1 MKNRCL
7 PIQRKS
13 EVIVMDQGM
22 NNNGMNNNEMNNYGT
37 SNMGQNENGALHPE
51 PEKKGKWKTAKL
63 LTGALIAG
71 LLAGAAFEGGQYAVT
86 QFMAKDAKEATIEEE
101 DTAITATSTSATSS
115 SDVSQV
121 VENVMPSIVAVNT
134 TVTEAVQFWGQTYEE
149 ESTGSGSGIIIGEN
163 DDELLVATNNHVIE
177 GEEAEVTVTF
187 SNDTTATATVKG
199 ADSGSDLAVLAINKS
214 ELTSE
219 TKDSIRIATLG
230 DSDALKVGDMAIA
243 IGNAL
248 GYGQSVT
255 VGYISAKEREVAFDD
270 GSMTLLQTDAAINP
284 GNSGGALI
292 NTAGE
297 VIGIN
302 SAKYASEEV
311 EGMGYAIPISDAVP
325 IINELMN
332 REQLDISEQGY
343 LGIRGD
349 DITEE
354 KSSFYN
360 MPEGIYVGEVV
371 EGSPAEKG
379 GLVAGNIITAIDG
392 REVTTLETLQ
402 DVLAYT
408 KAGTTISITVQELKD
423 GAYEEKTVE
432 VTLGSKSE
440 NEEDSSSVENSQK
453 ENNQQQMPNGR

>member
-1 MKNRCL
+1 M
-7 PIQRKS
+7 
-13 EVIVMDQGM
+13 MDQGM
-22 NNNGMNNNEMNNYGT
+22 NNKNNYGVG
-37 SNMGQNENGALHPE
+37 NMGEKENVTMQPE
-51 PEKKGKWKTAKL
+51 TAKKTKGKTVKMLAV
-63 LTGALIAG
+63 ALVAG
-71 LLAGAAFEGGQYAVT
+71 LLAGVAFEGGQYAVT
-86 QFMAKDAKEATIEEE
+86 QFMEQDAKEVTDDKE
-101 DTAITATSTSATSS
+101 DASIAATSTSATSG

-134 TVTEAVQFWGQTYEE
+134 TVTEEIQYWGQTYEE
-149 ESTGSGSGIIIGEN
+149 EATGSGSGIIIGEN
-163 DDELLVATNNHVIE
+163 EKELLIVTNNHVIE
-177 GEEAEVTVTF
+177 GDGAEVVVTF
-187 SNDTTATATVKG
+187 SNNTTATSTVKG
-199 ADSGSDLAVLAINKS
+199 ADTGSDLAVLAIDKS
-214 ELTSE
+214 ELSTD

-230 DSDALKVGDMAIA
+230 DSNALQVGDMAIA

-284 GNSGGALI
+284 GNSGGALL
-292 NTAGE
+292 NAAGE

-311 EGMGYAIPISDAVP
+311 EGMGYAIPISNAVP

-332 REQLDISEQGY
+332 REQLDVSEQGY

-354 KSSFYN
+354 KASFYN

-371 EGSPAEKG
+371 KGSPAEKG

-392 REVTTLETLQ
+392 RDVTTLESLQ
-402 DVLAYT
+402 DMLTYT
-408 KAGTTISITVQELKD
+408 KAGTTISITVQELENGEYK
-423 GAYEEKTVE
+423 EKTVE

-440 NEEDSSSVENSQK
+440 NSDNSSYED
-453 ENNQQQMPNGR
+453 NNQQQMPNRK

>member
-1 MKNRCL
+1 
-7 PIQRKS
+7 
-13 EVIVMDQGM
+13 MDQGM

-37 SNMGQNENGALHPE
+37 NNKVQSENVLLQSE
-51 PEKKGKWKTAKL
+51 PEKKRKGKTAKMI
-63 LTGALIAG
+63 TAALVAG
-71 LLAGAAFEGGQYAVT
+71 LLAGVAFEGGQYAVT
-86 QFMAKDAKEATIEEE
+86 QFMAKDAKKTETQKDDA
-101 DTAITATSTSATSS
+101 ALTATSTSATSG

-134 TVTEAVQFWGQTYEE
+134 TVTEAIQYWGQTYEE

-163 DDELLVATNNHVIE
+163 GEELLIVTNNHVIE
-177 GEEAEVTVTF
+177 GEQAEVTVTF
-187 SNDTTATATVKG
+187 SNDATATATVKG
-199 ADSGSDLAVLAINKS
+199 ADSGSDLAVLAIHKS
-214 ELTSE
+214 ELSSD
-219 TKDSIRIATLG
+219 TKNSIRIATLG
-230 DSDALKVGDMAIA
+230 DSNALQVGDMAIA

-292 NTAGE
+292 NTVGE

-332 REQLDISEQGY
+332 REQLDVSEQGY
-343 LGIRGD
+343 LGIRGE
-349 DITEE
+349 DITED
-354 KSSFYN
+354 KSSFYS

-371 EGSPAEKG
+371 KGSPAEKA

-402 DVLAYT
+402 DVLTYT
-408 KAGTTISITVQELKD
+408 KAGTTLSITVQELKN

-440 NEEDSSSVENSQK
+440 NDDASTSAEDS
-453 ENNQQQMPNGR
+453 QQQMPNRR

>member
-1 MKNRCL
+1 M
-7 PIQRKS
+7 
-13 EVIVMDQGM
+13 MDQGM
-22 NNNGMNNNEMNNYGT
+22 NNNEWNNNVANGYGT
-37 SNMGQNENGALHPE
+37 SDIGQNDNVSMQQE
-51 PEKKGKWKTAKL
+51 PKKKHRWKTAKL
-63 LTGALIAG
+63 VAAALVAGA
-71 LLAGAAFEGGQYAVT
+71 LAGAAFEGGQYAVT
-86 QFMAKDAKEATIEEE
+86 KFMAKDAEETQIQKE
-101 DTAITATSTSATSS
+101 DTALTATSTSTNSG

-121 VENVMPSIVAVNT
+121 VDNVMPSIVAVNT
-134 TVTEAVQFWGQTYEE
+134 TVTEAIQYWGQTYEE

-163 DDELLVATNNHVIE
+163 EDELLIVTNNHVIE
-177 GEEAEVTVTF
+177 GDQAEVTVTF
-187 SNDTTATATVKG
+187 CDDKTATATVKG
-199 ADSGSDLAVLAINKS
+199 ADTGSDLAVLAIDKS
-214 ELTSE
+214 QLSSD

-230 DSDALKVGDMAIA
+230 DSDSLNVGDMAIA

-284 GNSGGALI
+284 GNSGGALL

-332 REQLDISEQGY
+332 REQLDVSEQGY
-343 LGIRGD
+343 LGIRGE
-349 DITEE
+349 DISEE
-354 KSSFYN
+354 TSSFYK

-371 EGSPAEKG
+371 EDSPAEKG

-392 REVTTLETLQ
+392 KAVTTLDALQ
-402 DVLAYT
+402 DVLTYT

-423 GAYEEKTVE
+423 GTYEEKTVE

-440 NEEDSSSVENSQK
+440 NADSSSLAEDS
-453 ENNQQQMPNGR
+453 QQQQDNKKQIPNGK

>member
-1 MKNRCL
+1 M
-7 PIQRKS
+7 
-13 EVIVMDQGM
+13 MDQGM
-22 NNNGMNNNEMNNYGT
+22 NNSEMNNNEMNTYGT
-37 SNMGQNENGALHPE
+37 SNVGQNENGGLQPE
-51 PEKKGKWKTAKL
+51 AKKKHKGKTVKL
-63 LTGALIAG
+63 VAAALVAG

-86 QFMAKDAKEATIEEE
+86 QFMEKDAKETQEE
-101 DTAITATSTSATSS
+101 DETLPVTSTSTTSS

-134 TVTEAVQFWGQTYEE
+134 TVTENVQYWGQTYEE
-149 ESTGSGSGIIIGEN
+149 QSSGSGSGIIIGEN
-163 DDELLVATNNHVIE
+163 DDELLIVTNNHVIE
-177 GEEAEVTVTF
+177 GEQAEVTVTF

-199 ADSGSDLAVLAINKS
+199 ADAGSDLAVLAIDKNDLS
-214 ELTSE
+214 SD

-230 DSDALKVGDMAIA
+230 DSDSLKVGDMAIA

-255 VGYISAKEREVAFDD
+255 VGYISAKDREVAFDD

-292 NTAGE
+292 NAAGE

-332 REQLDISEQGY
+332 REQLDVSEQGY

-349 DITEE
+349 DISEDV
-354 KSSFYN
+354 SSFYN

-371 EGSPAEKG
+371 KDSPAEKG

-392 REVTTLETLQ
+392 KEVTTLDALQ
-402 DVLAYT
+402 DVLTYT
-408 KAGTTISITVQELKD
+408 KAGTTISITVQELKE
-423 GAYEEKTVE
+423 GKYEEKTVE

-440 NEEDSSSVENSQK
+440 NSDSSSSEEDSQQQRGSQK
-453 ENNQQQMPNGR
+453 QMPNGR

>member
-1 MKNRCL
+1 M
-7 PIQRKS
+7 
-13 EVIVMDQGM
+13 MDQGM
-22 NNNGMNNNEMNNYGT
+22 NGNESNNNEANAYGT
-37 SNMGQNENGALHPE
+37 GDSGQNENAFMQPK
-51 PEKKGKWKTAKL
+51 PKKKHSWKTAKL
-63 LTGALIAG
+63 VAAALVAGALAG
-71 LLAGAAFEGGQYAVT
+71 VAFEGGQYAVT
-86 QFMAKDAKEATIEEE
+86 QFMTKNTEKMQTKIEDA
-101 DTAITATSTSATSS
+101 DLTATSTSTNSG

-121 VENVMPSIVAVNT
+121 VQNVMPSIVAVNT
-134 TVTEAVQFWGQTYEE
+134 TVTEAIQYWGQTYEE

-163 DDELLVATNNHVIE
+163 EHELLIVTNNHVIE
-177 GEEAEVTVTF
+177 GDQPEVTVTF
-187 SNDTTATATVKG
+187 FNDKTATATVKG

-214 ELTSE
+214 ELSSD

-230 DSDALKVGDMAIA
+230 DSASLNVGDMVIA

-255 VGYISAKEREVAFDD
+255 VGYISAKDREVAFDD
-270 GSMTLLQTDAAINP
+270 GSMTLFQTDAAINP
-284 GNSGGALI
+284 GNSGGALL

-332 REQLDISEQGY
+332 REQLDVSEQGY

-349 DITEE
+349 DISEDT
-354 KSSFYN
+354 SYFYK

-371 EGSPAEKG
+371 KDSPAQKG

-392 REVTTLETLQ
+392 KAVTTLDALQ
-402 DVLAYT
+402 DVLTYT

-440 NEEDSSSVENSQK
+440 NVDSSSSEEDS
-453 ENNQQQMPNGR
+453 QQQQDSKRQMPNGR

>member
-1 MKNRCL
+1 M
-7 PIQRKS
+7 
-13 EVIVMDQGM
+13 MDQGM
-22 NNNGMNNNEMNNYGT
+22 NNNEWDNNVTNGYGT
-37 SNMGQNENGALHPE
+37 SDIGQNENISMQPE
-51 PEKKGKWKTAKL
+51 PKKKQRWKTAKL
-63 LTGALIAG
+63 VAVALVAGA
-71 LLAGAAFEGGQYAVT
+71 LAGAAFEGGQYAVT
-86 QFMAKDAKEATIEEE
+86 KFMAE
-101 DTAITATSTSATSS
+101 DTEETQTQKEETALTATSTSTNSG

-121 VENVMPSIVAVNT
+121 VDNVMPSIVAVNT
-134 TVTEAVQFWGQTYEE
+134 TVTEAIQYWGQTYEE

-163 DDELLVATNNHVIE
+163 EDELLIVTNNHVIE
-177 GEEAEVTVTF
+177 GEQPEVTVTF
-187 SNDTTATATVKG
+187 CDDKTATATVKG
-199 ADSGSDLAVLAINKS
+199 ADTGSDLAVLAIDKS
-214 ELTSE
+214 QLSSD

-230 DSDALKVGDMAIA
+230 DSDSLNVGDMAIA

-284 GNSGGALI
+284 GNSGGALL

-332 REQLDISEQGY
+332 REQLDVSEQGY
-343 LGIRGD
+343 LGIRGE

-354 KSSFYN
+354 TSSFYK

-371 EGSPAEKG
+371 EDSPAEKG

-392 REVTTLETLQ
+392 KAVTTLDALQ
-402 DVLAYT
+402 DVLTYT

-423 GAYEEKTVE
+423 GTYEEKTVE

-440 NEEDSSSVENSQK
+440 NADSSSSAEGS
-453 ENNQQQMPNGR
+453 QQQQDSKKQIPNGK

>member
-1 MKNRCL
+1 
-7 PIQRKS
+7 
-13 EVIVMDQGM
+13 MDQGM

-37 SNMGQNENGALHPE
+37 NNKVQSENVLLQSE
-51 PEKKGKWKTAKL
+51 PEKKRKGKTAKMI
-63 LTGALIAG
+63 TAALVAG
-71 LLAGAAFEGGQYAVT
+71 LLAGVAFEGGQYAVT
-86 QFMAKDAKEATIEEE
+86 QFMAKDAKKTETQKDDA
-101 DTAITATSTSATSS
+101 ALTATSTSATSGL
-115 SDVSQV
+115 DVSQV

-134 TVTEAVQFWGQTYEE
+134 TVTEAIQYWGQTYEE

-163 DDELLVATNNHVIE
+163 GEELLIVTNNHVIE
-177 GEEAEVTVTF
+177 GEQAEVTVTF
-187 SNDTTATATVKG
+187 SNDATATATVKG
-199 ADSGSDLAVLAINKS
+199 ADSGSDLAVLAIHKS
-214 ELTSE
+214 ELSSD
-219 TKDSIRIATLG
+219 TKNSIRIATLG
-230 DSDALKVGDMAIA
+230 DSNALQVGDMAIA

-332 REQLDISEQGY
+332 REQLDVSEQGY
-343 LGIRGD
+343 LGIRGE
-349 DITEE
+349 DITED
-354 KSSFYN
+354 KSSFYS

-371 EGSPAEKG
+371 KGSPAEKA

-402 DVLAYT
+402 DVLTYT
-408 KAGTTISITVQELKD
+408 KAGTTLSITVQELKN

-440 NEEDSSSVENSQK
+440 NDDASTSAEDS
-453 ENNQQQMPNGR
+453 QQQMPNRR

>member
-1 MKNRCL
+1 M
-7 PIQRKS
+7 
-13 EVIVMDQGM
+13 MDQGM
-22 NNNGMNNNEMNNYGT
+22 NNSEMNKNEMNLNGVNGYGT
-37 SNMGQNENGALHPE
+37 SNIGQNGNASMQPQ
-51 PEKKGKWKTAKL
+51 PKKKHTWKTAKL
-63 LTGALIAG
+63 VAAALAAG
-71 LLAGAAFEGGQYAVT
+71 LLAGAAFEGGQYAVN
-86 QFMAKDAKEATIEEE
+86 QFMVKDTEKVQTQKEN
-101 DTAITATSTSATSS
+101 TALTATSTSSTSG

-134 TVTEAVQFWGQTYEE
+134 TVTEAIQYWGQTYEE

-163 DDELLVATNNHVIE
+163 EDELLIVTNNHVVE
-177 GEEAEVTVTF
+177 GDQPEVTVTF
-187 SNDTTATATVKG
+187 SNDKTATATVKG
-199 ADSGSDLAVLAINKS
+199 ADAGSDLAVLAIDKS
-214 ELTSE
+214 ELSSD

-230 DSDALKVGDMAIA
+230 DSDSLNVGDMAIA

-255 VGYISAKEREVAFDD
+255 VGYISAKDREVAFDD

-284 GNSGGALI
+284 GNSGGALL
-292 NTAGE
+292 NAAGE

-332 REQLDISEQGY
+332 REQLDVSEQGY

-349 DITEE
+349 DISEE
-354 KSSFYN
+354 ASSFYN

-371 EGSPAEKG
+371 EDSPAEKG

-392 REVTTLETLQ
+392 REVTTLDALQ
-402 DVLAYT
+402 DVLTYT

-423 GAYEEKTVE
+423 GAYEEKTLE

-440 NEEDSSSVENSQK
+440 NSDSSSSEEGSQQQQGSQK
-453 ENNQQQMPNGR
+453 QMPNGR

>member
-1 MKNRCL
+1 
-7 PIQRKS
+7 
-13 EVIVMDQGM
+13 MDQGM

-37 SNMGQNENGALHPE
+37 NNKVQSENVLLQSE
-51 PEKKGKWKTAKL
+51 PEKKRKGKTAKMI
-63 LTGALIAG
+63 TAALVAG
-71 LLAGAAFEGGQYAVT
+71 LLAGVAFEGGQYAVT
-86 QFMAKDAKEATIEEE
+86 QFMAKDAKKTETQKDDA
-101 DTAITATSTSATSS
+101 ALTATSTSATSG

-134 TVTEAVQFWGQTYEE
+134 TVTEAIQYWGQTYEE

-163 DDELLVATNNHVIE
+163 GEELLIVTNNHVIE
-177 GEEAEVTVTF
+177 GEQAEVTVTF
-187 SNDTTATATVKG
+187 SNDATATATVKG
-199 ADSGSDLAVLAINKS
+199 ADSGSDLAVLAIHKS
-214 ELTSE
+214 ELSSD
-219 TKDSIRIATLG
+219 TKNSIRIATLG
-230 DSDALKVGDMAIA
+230 DSNALQVGDMAIA

-332 REQLDISEQGY
+332 REQLDVSEQGY
-343 LGIRGD
+343 LGIRGE
-349 DITEE
+349 DITED
-354 KSSFYN
+354 KSSFYS

-371 EGSPAEKG
+371 KGSPAEKA

-402 DVLAYT
+402 DVLTYT
-408 KAGTTISITVQELKD
+408 KAGTTLSITVQELKN

-440 NEEDSSSVENSQK
+440 NDDASTSAEDS
-453 ENNQQQMPNGR
+453 QQQMPNRR